1 MKSSPKGGKFP
12 KRFFLY
18 LISGEVLKFRLS
30 LWAEHLRTSEDIF
43 LYPSRL
49 DCVRRIKMMASYNWN
64 QYLNKVP
71 TPGQLLPYPLN
82 VMPDGKLEY
91 LDGVESFPDFPL
103 NAKIKGK
110 TNLAIPQ
117 KVTT

>member
-1 MKSSPKGGKFP
+1 
-12 KRFFLY
+12 
-18 LISGEVLKFRLS
+18 
-30 LWAEHLRTSEDIF
+30 
-43 LYPSRL
+43 
-49 DCVRRIKMMASYNWN
+49 MMASYNWN

-117 KVTT
+117 KVTTWRIQTIQTYQAQSFYKNHFVKVS